1 MVGIELDRPCTE
13 LLTCALKDEAL
24 LISVSRERT
33 IRLLPP
39 LICSEAEIDE
49 IAARLSR
56 LVWQWSRRCVSQCVR
71 DAV

>member
-1 MVGIELDRPCTE
+1 
-13 LLTCALKDEAL
+13 L

-33 IRLLPP
+33 IRLLPA

-56 LVWQWSRRCVSQCVR
+56 LVWQWSRRCVGDSVT
-71 DAV
+71 DVV